1 MSVSMETLT
10 DPAAL
15 GAAVIPLI
23 INVLAALLI
32 FIIGKWVA
40 RQFVNLAQKGM
51 TRSRMDPTLVP
62 FLGNVIYGI
71 ALAVILI
78 SALGRLG
85 IDTTSAAA
93 VLGGAAIAIGLS
105 LQNQLSSFAAGV
117 MLIMF
122 RPFKVGDFV
131 QAGGVMGTVELIKIT
146 HTILKSPDN
155 QEITVP
161 NAQVWGSTITNFSA
175 RPTRRVDLLIGISYN
190 ADLRKAKATL
200 ERIMKEE
207 ARLLEDPAWS
217 VVVTALNDSSVD
229 FAVRGWTNSGDW
241 WATRCDLIERIKL
254 TFDDEGIEIPFPQMD
269 VHVRD
274 MPEAKAA

>member
-1 MSVSMETLT
+1 MRLSYSRRTKK
-10 DPAAL
+10 DDIL
-15 GAAVIPLI
+15 GVFQKPQR
-23 INVLAALLI
+23 
-32 FIIGKWVA
+32 G
-40 RQFVNLAQKGM
+40 QFVNLAQKGM

-274 MPEAKAA
+274 MPEPKAA